1 MYQAQI
7 TKTETGAPVAAAAA
21 HFMSHMLGGS
31 GRAEAVDAEQGI
43 WLIDIDSTNEEI
55 LEREGYLTAALVGY
69 IVEIEMP

>member
-7 TKTETGAPVAAAAA
+7 TKTETGAPVTFRFAVSDIVHA
-21 HFMSHMLGGS
+21 LGGA
-31 GRAEAVDAEQGI
+31 RAEAVDAEQSI

-55 LEREGYLTAALVGY
+55 IEREGYLTAALVGY